1 MIDGVVVRKFGICNT
16 RSSRLAI
23 HETRGWKIIDI
34 SPPNQGHVVRDMERD
49 IYQALGHIGIRQ
61 RGFTG
66 RFDGY
71 TETYRPDLLEVDA
84 STFETLHAEVTT
96 LIRKLGS
103 P

>member
-1 MIDGVVVRKFGICNT
+1 
-16 RSSRLAI
+16 
-23 HETRGWKIIDI
+23 
-34 SPPNQGHVVRDMERD
+34 MERD

-71 TETYRPDLLEVDA
+71 TETYRPDLLEVEA